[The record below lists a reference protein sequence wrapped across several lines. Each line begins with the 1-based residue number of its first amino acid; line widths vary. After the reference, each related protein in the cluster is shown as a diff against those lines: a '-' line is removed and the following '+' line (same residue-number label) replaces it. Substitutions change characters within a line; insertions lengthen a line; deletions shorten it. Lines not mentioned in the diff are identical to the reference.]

1 MYGVLTRTWWLVL
14 LRGVMAVALG
24 AALLTER
31 SMAVSLVAVAF
42 GGFAVLDGTV
52 AAAVAV
58 AASGHDTWPLRLD
71 AVVGL
76 AAGLVALS
84 WPGIAALPLLALV
97 AAWAA
102 ARGGTQVWGAWG
114 LHRQCPN
121 EMTLLGAA
129 VAVLSGAA
137 VVAAHSSEGMV
148 VLEHAMGAAVAAAG
162 ALLLVLAGRLWYW
175 MRASR
180 RIETM
185 AIGPEPARHER
196 AA

>member
-24 AALLTER
+24 AVLVAER
-31 SMAVSLVAVAF
+31 SLTLPVVAVPF

-52 AAAVAV
+52 AAVVAL
-58 AASGHDTWPLRLD
+58 AATGREGWPLRMD
-71 AVVGL
+71 AATGI
-76 AAGLVALS
+76 AAGVVALA
-84 WPGIAALPLLALV
+84 WPGIGALSLVTLV

-102 ARGGTQVWGAWG
+102 VRGGAQAWAAWD

-121 EMTLLGAA
+121 ELALLGAS
-129 VAVLSGAA
+129 VAVLCGAA
-137 VVAAHSSEGMV
+137 VVAVHWYEGAPIV
-148 VLEHAMGAAVAAAG
+148 RHAMGAALVAAG
-162 ALLLVLAGRLWYW
+162 ALLVLLGGRLWYW
-175 MRASR
+175 LRASH

-185 AIGPEPARHER
+185 ALGPELARHER

>member
-14 LRGVMAVALG
+14 LRGTVAVALG
-24 AALLTER
+24 AALLAER
-31 SMAVSLVAVAF
+31 SMPVTLVAVAF

-52 AAAVAV
+52 TAAVAV
-58 AASGHDTWPLRLD
+58 AASGRDTWPLRLD
-71 AVVGL
+71 ALVGL
-76 AAGLVALS
+76 AAGLVALA
-84 WPGIAALPLLALV
+84 WPAIGALPLLALV
-97 AAWAA
+97 AAWGTV
-102 ARGGTQVWGAWG
+102 RGGAQAWAAWG

-129 VAVLSGAA
+129 VAVLAGAA
-137 VVAAHSSEGMV
+137 VVAAHSAQGTLV
-148 VLEHAMGAAVAAAG
+148 VEHAMGTAVVAAG
-162 ALLLVLAGRLWYW
+162 ALLVVLAGRLWYW

-185 AIGPEPARHER
+185 ALGPELARHER